1 MWGVTHQTGSGVLSN
16 KVTTKTSEVVRKGM
30 LGKIPPIFR
39 GETLPK
45 PSRTDEH
52 IKVTP
57 EVNSKIESFEEKNS
71 RFKEASVRME
81 SKQQDNKQEYMTIS
95 EFARET
101 GKSRTTVYKYLDSF
115 LSTYVQQ
122 DAQGKKVISRA
133 AVKAFESV
141 ETGKVVQDERT
152 DRRTEKR
159 SGEQINGQV
168 EKVIEAL
175 KEQLRV
181 KDEQL
186 RAKDQQI
193 ESLHEILSRQ
203 QQLAALQEQRI
214 LQLTASEP
222 ETAATVEHEEP
233 EEDQTAAEQQKK
245 SFFRRILEALTAD

>member
-1 MWGVTHQTGSGVLSN
+1 M
-16 KVTTKTSEVVRKGM
+16 
-30 LGKIPPIFR
+30 
-39 GETLPK
+39 
-45 PSRTDEH
+45 
-52 IKVTP
+52 
-57 EVNSKIESFEEKNS
+57 
-71 RFKEASVRME
+71 
-81 SKQQDNKQEYMTIS
+81 QDIDREYISIS

-159 SGEQINGQV
+159 SDEQINGQV

-214 LQLTASEP
+214 VQLTASEP
-222 ETAATVEHEEP
+222 ETAATVVHEEP
-233 EEDQTAAEQQKK
+233 EAEQIAAEQTAAEKK
-245 SFFRRILEALTAD
+245 GLFRRILDVIRQQDSY

>member
-101 GKSRTTVYKYLDSF
+101 GKSRTTVYKYLDNF

-133 AVKAFESV
+133 AIKAFESI
-141 ETGKVVQDERT
+141 EAGKVVQDERT
-152 DRRTEKR
+152 DERTEKR
-159 SGEQINGQV
+159 SDEQINGQV
-168 EKVIEAL
+168 GQVIEAL

-181 KDEQL
+181 KDQQL
-186 RAKDQQI
+186 EEKDRQI
-193 ESLHEILSRQ
+193 QSLHEILTRQ
-203 QQLAALQEQRI
+203 QQLTAIQEKRI
-214 LQLTASEP
+214 TELTASTMEP
-222 ETAATVEHEEP
+222 EGS
-233 EEDQTAAEQQKK
+233 EEDPASEQTAGEKK
-245 SFFRRILEALTAD
+245 GLFRRILDVIQGNSY

>member
-1 MWGVTHQTGSGVLSN
+1 M
-16 KVTTKTSEVVRKGM
+16 
-30 LGKIPPIFR
+30 
-39 GETLPK
+39 
-45 PSRTDEH
+45 D
-52 IKVTP
+52 
-57 EVNSKIESFEEKNS
+57 
-71 RFKEASVRME
+71 
-81 SKQQDNKQEYMTIS
+81 SKQQDDKQEYISIS
-95 EFARET
+95 EFARLT

-133 AVKAFESV
+133 AMKAFESV

-152 DRRTEKR
+152 EKR
-159 SGEQINGQV
+159 SDEQINGQV

-175 KEQLRV
+175 KEQLQV

-222 ETAATVEHEEP
+222 E
-233 EEDQTAAEQQKK
+233 
-245 SFFRRILEALTAD
+245 

>member
-133 AVKAFESV
+133 AIKEFESV
-141 ETGKVVQDERT
+141 ETGKVVQDGRT
-152 DRRTEKR
+152 DGRTEKR
-159 SGEQINGQV
+159 SDEQINGQV
-168 EKVIEAL
+168 EQVIEAL

-181 KDEQL
+181 KDEQ
-186 RAKDQQI
+186 I
-193 ESLHEILSRQ
+193 SSLHDLLRESQAALSRQ
-203 QQLAALQEQRI
+203 QQLTALQEQRI
-214 LQLTASEP
+214 IQLTASDP
-222 ETAATVEHEEP
+222 EEAATV
-233 EEDQTAAEQQKK
+233 EQQKK

>member
-101 GKSRTTVYKYLDSF
+101 GKSRTTVYKYLDGF
-115 LSTYVQQ
+115 LSTYVQ
-122 DAQGKKVISRA
+122 DVQGKKVISRA
-133 AVKAFESV
+133 AIKVFESI
-141 ETGKVVQDERT
+141 EAGKVVQDERT
-152 DRRTEKR
+152 EKR
-159 SGEQINGQV
+159 SDEQINGQV
-168 EKVIEAL
+168 GQVIEAL

-181 KDEQL
+181 KDQQL
-186 RAKDQQI
+186 EEKDRQI
-193 ESLHEILSRQ
+193 QSLHEILTRQ
-203 QQLAALQEQRI
+203 QQHTAIQEKRI
-214 LQLTASEP
+214 TELTASTMEP
-222 ETAATVEHEEP
+222 EGS
-233 EEDQTAAEQQKK
+233 EEDPAAEQTAEGKK
-245 SFFRRILEALTAD
+245 GLFRRILEALTAD